1 MRTGWFLISDF
12 WPIMVLVLDFSSWTD
27 WFGLVQSLLNA
38 QIHRHLNA
46 HIFASTLCCQIY
58 YEFCNFLPCLWFH
71 VFVWVLIYWCIKC
84 ECVCTHL
91 LLFPTGRNPFQ
102 ICVHTTVYIDINEN
116 LHVIFYIC
124 SCSCKFGWAS
134 LMESVLVSLDE
145 YPL

>member
-1 MRTGWFLISDF
+1 MVFNF
-12 WPIMVLVLDFSSWTD
+12 WLLAYNGTSSW
-27 WFGLVQSLLNA
+27 FFQLNRLVWYSTVQITLLNA

-58 YEFCNFLPCLWFH
+58 YEFYNFLPCLWFH